1 MNKIA
6 IATESS
12 QVSAHFGR
20 CQSYTIFEVEGKEI
34 TGKNVVDTPGHQPGM
49 LPRFLN
55 EKGVNYV
62 IAGGMGP
69 MAQNL
74 FREMNIEPIIGASG
88 KVDDVIQD
96 FLNGILEIGDSL
108 CDHESGANHQH
119 HDGHDHTD

>member
-1 MNKIA
+1 MKIA
-6 IATESS
+6 ISTDND

-20 CQSYTIFEVEGKEI
+20 CQHYTIFDVEVNEKTI
-34 TGKNVVDTPGHQPGM
+34 TGKTVVNTPGHQPGM

-69 MAQNL
+69 RAQNL

-88 KVDDVIQD
+88 KVDDVIQH
-96 FLNGILEIGDSL
+96 FLNGTLEIGDSL
-108 CDHESGANHQH
+108 CDHETGANHH
-119 HDGHDHTD
+119 HGCHDK

>member
-1 MNKIA
+1 MKKIA
-6 IATESS
+6 IATENS

-55 EKGVNYV
+55 EKGVNFV

-69 MAQNL
+69 RAQNL
-74 FREMNIEPIIGASG
+74 FREMTIEPIIGASG

-96 FLNGILEIGDSL
+96 FLNGTLEIGDSL
-108 CDHESGANHQH
+108 CDHGAGGN
-119 HDGHDHTD
+119 HDHDCHNHSD